1 MRVPLPR
8 LVRRFIALFTWSA
21 RDRDMD
27 REMTFHLD
35 SIKRAYVGAGMT
47 EQEAERAARARFGNL
62 LRLKER
68 GHDVRSAPALEDVVR
83 DVRHMGRG
91 LWKSPGFTIAVVLT
105 LAVGIGGNT
114 AIFSVID
121 QLLLRPLPY
130 PQGERLL
137 MVHEFFLPQAGAGD
151 LTNEQARASVSPAN
165 WLDWQ
170 RDSRTLQK
178 LAAWR
183 TTSMTLTGVGE
194 PARLN
199 VQTVS
204 FEFFPLLGVE
214 PILGRTF
221 SKEEDRPNGPRVVI
235 LSHRLWQT
243 RFGGDPNIVGRG
255 MQLNDRGFEIIGVMP
270 PEFRFVYQDNDLW
283 SPFQLDRNRAW
294 RETAGRFINVVARLQ
309 PGAPFG
315 AARAEMESIAQ
326 RLAATYAFNKHT
338 SVTLVPL
345 REELTGE
352 VQDSLVVLYGAVAVL
367 LAIACFN
374 VANLL
379 LVRAGARRR
388 EIAIRTSLGAGRM
401 AIVRQLLVESLLLA
415 VLGGTLGVAVAHWS
429 LDALMAFA
437 PADLLRVPE
446 LSVDSRVLLYTL
458 GLSML
463 TGLIVGTVPAV
474 LVARQS
480 ILASIRAGGSTVTHA
495 PRVRQTLVIAQVAL
509 TVILLCGAGL
519 LVRTLI
525 ELTRANSGFD
535 KHDVLTMEVGLP
547 ATRYTPERR
556 TAFYREVVDAL
567 RAIPGVE
574 SAAAANSLAV
584 IGSPRGGT
592 VFHRLGTPELPL
604 NERPI
609 AVIRVVT
616 PGYFRTLRIPVVRG
630 REFTEEDN
638 ANPAPGFIVNEAFV
652 RAYLADVDPLS
663 ASLSVLMLAENP
675 YSPIIGVVGNVSEG
689 SIRDNAQPT
698 VFYSHRQMAETAMTL
713 FVRTDRAEAIATLAV
728 DAVRRIDPNLAVT
741 RVRTFEGALA
751 ESVARERLNAL
762 VSGAFAVSG
771 LLLASLGLYGLLA
784 FHVTERTKEIGI
796 RIALGEQLGRLT
808 RSVVAGGLRLVAIGA
823 AIGIVSAFL
832 LLRSLGTLLFGVTAN
847 DVSTYAAVL
856 GLLCGVATLA
866 SYVPAR
872 WAARV
877 EPLVALRHE

>member
-1 MRVPLPR
+1 MRLPLPR
-8 LVRRFIALFTWSA
+8 MVRRFIALFTWSA

-27 REMTFHLD
+27 REMRFHLD
-35 SIKRAYVGAGMT
+35 SMKQAYVQAGMT
-47 EQEAERAARARFGNL
+47 GPEAERAAGVRFGNM

-83 DVRHMGRG
+83 DVRHMARG

-151 LTNEQARASVSPAN
+151 LTNEQARASASPAN

-221 SKEEDRPNGPRVVI
+221 SEDEDRPNGPRVVV

-243 RFGGDPNIVGRG
+243 RFGGDPNIIGRG
-255 MQLNDRGFEIIGVMP
+255 MQLNDRGAEIIGVMP

-283 SPFQLDRNRAW
+283 SPIQLDRNRAW

-309 PGAPFG
+309 PGATLG
-315 AARAEMESIAQ
+315 AARVEMESIAQ

-352 VQDSLVVLYGAVAVL
+352 VQDSLLVLYGAVAVL

-415 VLGGTLGVAVAHWS
+415 VLGGTLGVALAHWS

-495 PRVRQTLVIAQVAL
+495 PRVRQTLVVAQVAL

-535 KHDVLTMEVGLP
+535 KHGVLTMEVGLP
-547 ATRYTPERR
+547 GTRYTPERR
-556 TAFYREVVDAL
+556 NAFYREVVDAL

-592 VFHRLGTPELPL
+592 VFHRLGTPELPM

-630 REFTEEDN
+630 REFTEADN
-638 ANPAPGFIVNEAFV
+638 ANPAPGFIVNEVFV
-652 RAYLADVDPLS
+652 KAYLADVDPLR
-663 ASLSVLMLAENP
+663 ASLSVLMSDENP

-689 SIRDNAQPT
+689 SIRDNPQPT
-698 VFYSHRQMAETAMTL
+698 VFYSHRQMPETAMAL
-713 FVRTDRAEAIATLAV
+713 FVRTDRPEAMATLAV

-796 RIALGEQLGRLT
+796 RIALGEHLGRLT

-823 AIGIVSAFL
+823 AIGIVSGFL
-832 LLRSLGTLLFGVTAN
+832 LLRSLGTLLFGVTPN
-847 DVSTYAAVL
+847 DLSTYAVVL